1 MQWQRLLPFRA
12 NPSFLLSRPRQSAAW
27 ALGVTLFVGACD
39 SGSENGET
47 SSDDATSSP
56 TDGNPTSGNE
66 TGAATS
72 TATAGS
78 DGADGAS
85 DDGPP
90 PPSNGCNDPQEVPAA
105 PVDCSGADGV
115 IDTSVIIEPGQD
127 DPSILMNVRRVEGS
141 IRISRLDATDLSF
154 MACVQEVTGDVT
166 IFGNDQ
172 LTNVDGLWSLTSIGT
187 DFVFSENDAITNF
200 DGLPNLVTIPRN
212 LVMKNNLGLQSV
224 SGFHQLEEVGDNLLI
239 QQNDVL
245 GDVNG
250 LGGLR
255 TVGGVFGVTANP
267 QLCISSVNCVGVGIT
282 DPATPPDSWSTQAND
297 FGC

>member
-1 MQWQRLLPFRA
+1 MAGAVAATSLL
-12 NPSFLLSRPRQSAAW
+12 L
-27 ALGVTLFVGACD
+27 GACD
-39 SGSENGET
+39 TGSESEET
-47 SSDDATSSP
+47 SSDDTTAGPSDGDAGSTETS
-56 TDGNPTSGNE
+56 
-66 TGAATS
+66 AATGTS
-72 TATAGS
+72 NVDGGSDTSS
-78 DGADGAS
+78 DGAEAPS

-90 PPSNGCNDPQEVPAA
+90 PPSDSCNDPQEVPAA

-115 IDTSVIIEPGQD
+115 ITTSVIIEPGQD

-154 MACVQEVTGDVT
+154 MACVEEVTGDVT

-172 LTNVDGLWSLTSIGT
+172 LTNVEGLWSLSSVGT
-187 DFVFSENDAITNF
+187 DFVFSENDAITDF
-200 DGLPNLVTIPRN
+200 DGLPNMVSITRN
-212 LVMKNNLGLQSV
+212 LVMKNNAGLETI
-224 SGFHQLEEVGDNLLI
+224 SGFQQLEEVGDNLLI

-245 GDVNG
+245 KDIDG

-255 TVGGVFGVTANP
+255 TVGGVFGVTVNP

-282 DPATPPDSWSTQAND
+282 DPAVPPATWSTQAND